1 MTNHRTHHSFME
13 LKKIWHQVP
22 LDYYQNGV
30 KKKLLQKLWHTG
42 KLNAIVKLI
51 EKNNAYPQNILDV
64 GCASGWFLSRIHKR
78 YPKADCSGIDV
89 YKKAVE
95 YGKKK
100 YLKLKLFYGDAHK
113 MPFENNSFDIVICTE
128 VLEHVVSP
136 EKVLK
141 EIERVLTK
149 DGIAIIEMDTGNF
162 LFKAAWYW
170 WTNLR
175 RGVWR
180 DSHIH
185 AFNAEKLEKM
195 IKNNG
200 FSIVKR
206 KLFNCTM
213 GVAFLV
219 RK

>member
-1 MTNHRTHHSFME
+1 MADHKTHHSFKKLE
-13 LKKIWHQVP
+13 KIWHQVP
-22 LDYYQNGV
+22 LDYYQQGV
-30 KKKLLQKLWHTG
+30 KKSLLQKLWHTG
-42 KLNAIVKLI
+42 KLNAVARLI
-51 EKNNAYPQNILDV
+51 KEKNTYPKKILDV
-64 GCASGWFLSRIHKR
+64 GCASGWFLSRVHKR

-95 YGKKK
+95 YGKKE
-100 YLKLKLFYGDAHK
+100 YPKLRLFYADGHK
-113 MPFENNSFDIVICTE
+113 MPFENNFFDVVICTE

-149 DGIAIIEMDTGNF
+149 DGIAIIQMDTGNF

-185 AFNAEKLEKM
+185 AFDAAKLEKM

-200 FSIVKR
+200 FSIVGR
-206 KLFNCTM
+206 RVFNFTM
-213 GVAFLV
+213 AVAFLV